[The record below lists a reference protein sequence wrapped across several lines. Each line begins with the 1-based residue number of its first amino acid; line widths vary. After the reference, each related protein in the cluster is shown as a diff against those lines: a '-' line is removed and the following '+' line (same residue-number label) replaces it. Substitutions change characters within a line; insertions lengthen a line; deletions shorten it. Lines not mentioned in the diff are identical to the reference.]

1 MSGEKL
7 LLEALI
13 KISRISMMYPHD
25 RFAVFHIAH
34 DAIKKYKADTVIN
47 YITKES
53 SEPSQIPNCS

>member
-7 LLEALI
+7 LLETLI
-13 KISRISMMYPHD
+13 KIRDSTFRNSMQLRM
-25 RFAVFHIAH
+25 IAD
-34 DAIKKYKADTVIN
+34 DAINRYKADTVLH